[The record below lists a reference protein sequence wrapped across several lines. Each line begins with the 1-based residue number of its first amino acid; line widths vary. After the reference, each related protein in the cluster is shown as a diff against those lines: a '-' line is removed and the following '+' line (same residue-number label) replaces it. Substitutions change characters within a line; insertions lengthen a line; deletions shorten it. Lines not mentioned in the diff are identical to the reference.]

1 MGVDANEG
9 DYILAIDGQPV
20 TRERDLYAA
29 LVGKA
34 GKQVELRLNREPTEA
49 GSRVTTVVPVSEE
62 NDLYYLDWVETNI
75 ERVTEATGGRV
86 GYVHIPDM
94 GSRGLNEFV
103 KYYYPQ
109 LRKDALI
116 VDVRG
121 NGGGNVSPQIIERLR
136 REPAM
141 ITIARN
147 STMNFDPA
155 GMVAGPKVMLLNEY
169 SASDGDIVAYRFR
182 KYGLGPIIG
191 RRSWGGVVGI
201 RGSLPLLDG
210 GFLNRPEFSRY
221 DLEGAEW
228 IMEGTGVE
236 PDIVVDNDPTRE
248 FAGIDDQ
255 LDRAIAVILEALT
268 TQGVNLPPPP
278 PYPDKRR

>member
-1 MGVDANEG
+1 VDAREG
-9 DYILAIDGQPV
+9 DYILAIDGEPT
-20 TRERDLYAA
+20 TRLVDLYAA

-34 GKQVELRLNREPTEA
+34 GKQVQLRLNEDPRETESREITVIPTEDE
-49 GSRVTTVVPVSEE
+49 S
-62 NDLYYLDWVETNI
+62 DLYYFDWVETNL
-75 ERVTEATGGRV
+75 ERVSAATDGRV

-94 GSRGLNEFV
+94 GTRGLNEFV
-103 KYYYPQ
+103 KYFYPQ
-109 LRKDALI
+109 LRKEALI

-141 ITIARN
+141 ITSARN
-147 STMNFDPA
+147 GTMNFDPA

-182 KYGLGPIIG
+182 KHGLGPIIG

-210 GFLNRPEFSRY
+210 GYLNKPEFSRY
-221 DLEGAEW
+221 DLEGTEW
-228 IMEGTGVE
+228 IMEGKGVK
-236 PDIVVDNDPTRE
+236 PDIVVANDPARE

-255 LDRAIAVILEALT
+255 LERAIVEILAALET
-268 TQGVNLPPPP
+268 RGVKLTPPPP
-278 PYPDKRR
+278 SPDKSR